1 MSETPEKPTD
11 GRDLV
16 VIDALNDWTCASCA
30 EPGDLMFMEDGGPL
44 CLACADLDHLVYL
57 PRGNT
62 ALTRRARKSS
72 TLSAVVVRFSRA
84 RKRYERQGVLV
95 EPAALEAA
103 EVACLAD
110 AEARALRRGRDEERR
125 ASADAEFEVALAGAI
140 LELFPAC
147 PPARATEIATHTG
160 RRGSGRV
167 GRSAA
172 GRHLEPEA
180 VTLAVAAAVRHVD
193 TDYDELLMAGVDRA
207 EARAHVHRDVDL
219 LLQSWRGEESEPRT

>member
-1 MSETPEKPTD
+1 M
-11 GRDLV
+11 
-16 VIDALNDWTCASCA
+16 IDALNDWTCASCA
-30 EPGDLMFMEDGGPL
+30 ESGDFMFMEDGGPL

-95 EPAALEAA
+95 EPAALDAA

-147 PPARATEIATHTG
+147 PSARATEIAIHTG

-172 GRHLEPEA
+172 GRNLEPEA

-193 TDYDELLMAGVDRA
+193 TDYDQLLMAGVDRG
-207 EARAHVHRDVDL
+207 EARARV
-219 LLQSWRGEESEPRT
+219 